1 MSFVK
6 TILAQ
11 LRGDNGECGAR
22 VRKNKTRNAQV
33 GNPKIQT
40 RKQEETL
47 EELKPVTRKRTRKPS
62 TGEVVEVE

>member
-11 LRGDNGECGAR
+11 LREDGGECGAR
-22 VRKNKTRNAQV
+22 VRKNRTRNAQV
-33 GNPKIQT
+33 GNVRIST

-47 EELKPVTRKRTRKPS
+47 EELKPVTRKRSRRPS
-62 TGEVVEVE
+62 TGKVAEVE